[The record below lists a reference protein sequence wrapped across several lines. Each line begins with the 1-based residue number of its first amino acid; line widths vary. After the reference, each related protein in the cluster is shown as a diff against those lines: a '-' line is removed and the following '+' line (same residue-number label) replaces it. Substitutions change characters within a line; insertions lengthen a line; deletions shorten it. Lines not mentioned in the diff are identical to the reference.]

1 MLRQF
6 RNVVLLAIGG
16 SSERRLCDELCTAW
30 GPRSHNLAG
39 RLSVFGSAS
48 ILSQCATYI
57 GNDSGPTHLAA
68 MVGIPCVAIFSARNA
83 PGQWEPLGQHHIVL
97 EDRPECAGCMLD
109 DCVAEANKCLTGI
122 QTGRVVREAVSLL
135 ESRAPCLAL

>member
-1 MLRQF
+1 MRPALHG
-6 RNVVLLAIGG
+6 V
-16 SSERRLCDELCTAW
+16 

-48 ILSQCATYI
+48 ILSRCATLI
-57 GNDSGPTHLAA
+57 GNDSGTTHLAA

-97 EDRPECAGCMLD
+97 EDRPACAGCMLD
-109 DCVAEANKCLTGI
+109 DCVHEGNKCLTRI
-122 QTGRVVREAVSLL
+122 QAGSVVRGAVSLI
-135 ESRAPCLAL
+135 ESRSAAGLAI